1 MNLLTVNFSD
11 EDRARID
18 KLTAALSNLTDA
30 LNILGYGVAL
40 KAEQAQSAAPV
51 QPTEPEKAPEPP
63 TPAVEP
69 PAPAAPAPV
78 ISLPEFQKALAVR
91 CSESLE
97 TKARVRAILNEY
109 APAASAVP
117 EEKRAEILARLAAL

>member
-1 MNLLTVNFSD
+1 MILLNVNFSE
-11 EDRARID
+11 EDRARVD
-18 KLTAALSNLTDA
+18 KLTAALSDLADA
-30 LNILGYGVAL
+30 LNILGYAAAL
-40 KAEQAQSAAPV
+40 KAEQDHFAAPL

-63 TPAVEP
+63 APAVEP

-78 ISLPEFQKALAVR
+78 ISLPEFQKALAIR

-117 EEKRAEILARLAAL
+117 EDKRAEILARLAAL